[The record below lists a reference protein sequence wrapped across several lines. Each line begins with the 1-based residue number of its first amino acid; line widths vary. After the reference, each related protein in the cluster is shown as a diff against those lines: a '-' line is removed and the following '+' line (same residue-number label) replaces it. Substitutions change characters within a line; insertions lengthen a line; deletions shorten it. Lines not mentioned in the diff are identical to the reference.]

1 MKKSLLSLVALLGLT
16 AGAMAQA
23 PSFDVPKEQRNIR
36 KSSTTYVLKD
46 KTLTPSRRAESYSA
60 WYNFTGAYEENELLG
75 QTLSGFVSFIQPD
88 TNLYT
93 VYADGTKSKIGF
105 HILGTSFDPKDST
118 FLGKNEVLTRFNP
131 YTVDSLAFTQF
142 YIRLVDQVNVG
153 GTMVDVVDT
162 VYIQYFDI
170 TGIKVGG
177 YTLQSNPGVS
187 YSYATPNVDKLSYK
201 SLMNS
206 AAIKTDTL
214 LLTKA
219 FADSLILENGTP
231 KSFIGRGIQIP
242 VDVKSKSTNG
252 ADGTTSLFAFSV
264 MYKPMIKAA
273 LGDTSLAYNGSTWTK
288 KYNMYGVRLGSLDG
302 HDQSITS
309 KNKINNMFV
318 TNFQVRYGQTLFGF
332 LKSYLPG
339 TVFGSTI
346 FFPSFLHITTP
357 NLSNKNIVAGL
368 SGVQVYPNPVAS
380 NSSADVVFDL
390 TAPSAVKAV
399 VTDLNGRVVSTSA
412 SVNCIAGQNSVSVS
426 TAGLAKGIYMVTVE
440 SNLGRMSSKLT
451 VN

>member
-105 HILGTSFDPKDST
+105 HILGTSFDPKDSA

-162 VYIQYFDI
+162 VYIQYYDI

-177 YTLQSNPGVS
+177 YTLQSNPGVN
-187 YSYATPNVDKLSYK
+187 YRYATPNVDKLSYK
-201 SLMNS
+201 SLVNS

-214 LLTKA
+214 LLTKQN
-219 FADSLILENGTP
+219 ADSLVLENGTP
-231 KSFIGRGIQIP
+231 KSFIGRTLQIP
-242 VDVKSKSTNG
+242 VDLKSKSTNG

-264 MYKPMIKAA
+264 VYKPMIKAS
-273 LGDTSLAYNGSTWTK
+273 LGDTGLAYNGSTWTK

-302 HDQSITS
+302 HDQLITS
-309 KNKINNMFV
+309 NNKINNMFV

-426 TAGLAKGIYMVTVE
+426 TAGLSKGIYMVTVE

>member
-23 PSFDVPKEQRNIR
+23 PSFDVPKEQKNIR

-46 KTLTPSRRAESYSA
+46 KTLTPSRRASSYSA

-88 TNLYT
+88 TNLCM
-93 VYADGTKSKIGF
+93 VYADGTKSKVGF
-105 HILGTSFDPKDST
+105 HILGTSFDPKDSA

-162 VYIQYFDI
+162 VYIQYYDI

-231 KSFIGRGIQIP
+231 KSFIG
-242 VDVKSKSTNG
+242 
-252 ADGTTSLFAFSV
+252 
-264 MYKPMIKAA
+264 
-273 LGDTSLAYNGSTWTK
+273 
-288 KYNMYGVRLGSLDG
+288 
-302 HDQSITS
+302 
-309 KNKINNMFV
+309 
-318 TNFQVRYGQTLFGF
+318 
-332 LKSYLPG
+332 
-339 TVFGSTI
+339 
-346 FFPSFLHITTP
+346 
-357 NLSNKNIVAGL
+357 
-368 SGVQVYPNPVAS
+368 
-380 NSSADVVFDL
+380 
-390 TAPSAVKAV
+390 
-399 VTDLNGRVVSTSA
+399 
-412 SVNCIAGQNSVSVS
+412 
-426 TAGLAKGIYMVTVE
+426 
-440 SNLGRMSSKLT
+440 
-451 VN
+451 

>member
-46 KTLTPSRRAESYSA
+46 KTLTPSRRAESYSS

-142 YIRLVDQVNVG
+142 YIRLVDQVDVA

-162 VYIQYFDI
+162 VYIQYYDI

-219 FADSLILENGTP
+219 FADSLVLENGTP

-302 HDQSITS
+302 HDQSIIS

-426 TAGLAKGIYMVTVE
+426 TAGLSKGIYMVTVE

>member
-1 MKKSLLSLVALLGLT
+1 MKKSLLSLVAMLGLT

-23 PSFDVPKEQRNIR
+23 PSFDVPKEQKNIK
-36 KSSTTYVLKD
+36 KSGTSYVLKD
-46 KTLTPSRRAESYSA
+46 KSLVPTRRAASYSS

-88 TNLYT
+88 TNLCF
-93 VYADGTKSKIGF
+93 VYADGAKSKVGF
-105 HILGTSFDPKDST
+105 HILGTSFDPKDSA
-118 FLGKNEVLTRFNP
+118 FLNKNEVLTRFNP

-142 YIRLVDQVNVG
+142 YIRLVDKVNVG

-170 TGIKVGG
+170 TGIRPGA
-177 YTLQSNPGVS
+177 YTLTANPGVS
-187 YSYATPNVDKLSYK
+187 YRYATPATDKLSYK
-201 SLMNS
+201 SLKNS
-206 AAIKTDTL
+206 GAIKTDTL

-219 FADSLILENGTP
+219 LADSLILENGTP

-242 VDVKSKSTNG
+242 VNVKSKSTNG

-264 MYKPMIKAA
+264 VYQPMIKAN
-273 LGDTSLAYNGSTWTK
+273 LGDTGLAYNGSTWTK
-288 KYNMYGVRLGSLDG
+288 KYNMYGVRLGQLDG
-302 HDQSITS
+302 HDQLITS
-309 KNKINNMFV
+309 SNKINNMFV
-318 TNFQVRYGQTLFGF
+318 CNFQVRYGQTLFGF

-339 TVFGSTI
+339 TVFGNTL

-357 NLSNKNIVAGL
+357 NLSNKSLVSGL
-368 SGVQVYPNPVAS
+368 SGVQVYPNPIAS

-399 VTDLNGRVVSTSA
+399 VSDLNGRVVSTSA
-412 SVNCIAGQNSVSVS
+412 SINCIAGQNALSVS
-426 TAGLAKGIYMVTVE
+426 TQGLSKGIYMVTVE

-451 VN
+451 IN